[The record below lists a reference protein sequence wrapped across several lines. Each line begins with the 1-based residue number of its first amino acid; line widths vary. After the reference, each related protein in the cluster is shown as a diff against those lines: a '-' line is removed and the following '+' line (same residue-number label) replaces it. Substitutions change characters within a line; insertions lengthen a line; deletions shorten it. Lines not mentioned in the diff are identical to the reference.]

1 MLRDVPSRGNEE
13 IDLYMRTYYS
23 LLRST
28 IDIRIRSL
36 EETHC
41 AMNSSLHV
49 GADLPSPDIS
59 AYVYS
64 VMRLPRCMPQ
74 VDLILMGQSDEVFN
88 RRGYPDVE
96 KWQPVT
102 AHSRRRKMFFDGNST
117 LAAFIASVSDIDD
130 LIPMLAAYQIEWN
143 KLHDRLAETP
153 ILTRIEAHVSD
164 RDSLLPEEVG
174 EVATALGISSDDFV
188 KLQAAWGQD
197 LWPTLLQVGQHRKD
211 MSIRLLAG
219 SLTDYR
225 RATDGWWY
233 TISRE
238 VDRYLQ
244 SDLFYRPVY
253 FVSSNTHS
261 LVNLLSG
268 YAQAIEP
275 ELAAFLERANPEN
288 LWHHYQRIK
297 ADAVRG
303 ELDNLLHYSLGKYL
317 QHGTPDERAAKQ
329 AAMNDYHRQAGCF
342 HVENPQYLDVAA
354 QVIELK
360 SLNPERF
367 DPRVRVDGLE
377 ALSESEAVI
386 FNVDYP
392 LGMAAYHIFSQVA
405 ANLGELQGVYCMG
418 KAATLN
424 GQVGDVMIPNVVYDE
439 HSQNTFLFRNCFL
452 AADVAPY
459 LLQGSVFDNQ
469 KAVTVRGTFLQNK
482 DFVRLFYQEG
492 YTDIEMEAGPYLSG
506 VYENIYPKRYPV
518 NEIVNLFIN
527 APYDIGVIHYASDTP
542 YSRRQTLLSK
552 SLSYFGVDAT
562 YAASIAI
569 LRRIFDQEVV
579 WLERR
584 RSGERAR

>member
-13 IDLYMRTYYS
+13 IDLYLRTYYS
-23 LLRST
+23 LLRSSG
-28 IDIRIRSL
+28 DILVRSL

-49 GADLPSPDIS
+49 GADEPTPDVS
-59 AYVYS
+59 AFVYS
-64 VMRLPRCMPQ
+64 VMRLPQCLTQ
-74 VDLILMGQSDEVFN
+74 VRVILMGQSDEVFN

-96 KWQPVT
+96 KWQTVT
-102 AHSRRRKMFFDGNST
+102 AHSRRRKMFFDGDGT

-130 LIPMLAAYQIEWN
+130 LIPMLVAYQLEWN
-143 KLHDRLAETP
+143 KLHDRLVETP
-153 ILTRIEAHVSD
+153 TLARIEAHVSGE
-164 RDSLLPEEVG
+164 SPLLPDEVG
-174 EVATALGISSDDFV
+174 DVAEILDISSDDLV
-188 KLQAAWGQD
+188 KLQAAWGPA
-197 LWPTLLQVGQHRKD
+197 LWPNLLQIGRGRKD

-225 RATDGWWY
+225 RATDGWWF
-233 TISRE
+233 TVSRE
-238 VDRYLQ
+238 VDRYLK

-261 LVNLLSG
+261 LVNLLGG
-268 YAQAIEP
+268 YARSIEP
-275 ELAAFLERANPEN
+275 VLAEFLERVNPEN
-288 LWHHYQRIK
+288 LWHHYKRLR
-297 ADAVRG
+297 AREEGDRLH
-303 ELDNLLHYSLGKYL
+303 ELLYYALSRYL
-317 QHGTPDERAAKQ
+317 RDGSESERAEKQ
-329 AAMNDYHRQAGCF
+329 EAMHSFHRECGIF
-342 HVENPQYLDVAA
+342 HVENPLYLDVAA
-354 QVIELK
+354 QVIELR
-360 SLNPERF
+360 SLCLEGL
-367 DPRVRVDGLE
+367 DPRLDVEGFETLT
-377 ALSESEAVI
+377 ASNAVV

-405 ANLGELQGVYCMG
+405 ANLGELQGVYVMG

-439 HSQNTFLFRNCFL
+439 HSQNTFLFRNCFA
-452 AADVAPY
+452 AADVAPH
-459 LLQGSVFDNQ
+459 LTHGSVFDNQ

-482 DFVRLFYQEG
+482 DFVGVFYQEG

-506 VYENIYPKRYPV
+506 LYENIYPQRYPK

-527 APYDIGVIHYASDTP
+527 APYDIGLIHYASDTP

-569 LRRIFDQEVV
+569 LLRILNQEVEQ
-579 WLERR
+579 LKA
-584 RSGERAR
+584 RA